1 MRTEQSV
8 EDYLEAVHVLALGGG
23 PVHRSEVARRLGVS
37 QPAVTKAVKKM
48 QEAGYIRTEGMH
60 ICLTG
65 EGEKRASEIYGKH
78 VDIRAFLIKL
88 GVNADDAERDAC
100 MIEHV
105 ICDATYA
112 AIRAFIGDE
121 KKRPEKNSE
130 NIS

>member
-60 ICLTG
+60 ICLTE
-65 EGEKRASEIYGKH
+65 EGERRASEIYGKH
-78 VDIRAFLIKL
+78 VDIRAFLMKL
-88 GVNADDAERDAC
+88 GVPADEAERDAC

-105 ICDATYA
+105 IGDATYA
-112 AIRAFIGDE
+112 AIRNFTGKAPGKSD
-121 KKRPEKNSE
+121 KSGK
-130 NIS
+130 